1 MTEESLPVRIA
12 VFASGQ
18 GTNAREII
26 RFFNEP
32 DRMVLG
38 RKVEVA
44 LIVCNKP
51 GAGVLQIAETAAI
64 PLLLI
69 EKEKFFRGS
78 HYLEEF
84 HARKISFIVLAGF
97 LWKIPEEL
105 IRAYPD
111 RILNL
116 HPALLPRYG
125 GRGMY
130 GKAVHEAV
138 VAARERQSGITIHYV
153 DEIYDHGRIF
163 FQASFNLSPDE
174 TPETLAERIHA
185 LEYKHYPAQI
195 ERWIELKLG
204 PEDLRRSALGVGR

>member
-1 MTEESLPVRIA
+1 MIEESPNILIA
-12 VFASGQ
+12 IFASGQ

-32 DRMVLG
+32 DRLVLG
-38 RKVEVA
+38 RKVETA

-51 GAGVLQIAETAAI
+51 GAGVLNIAETSGI
-64 PLLLI
+64 PVILI

-84 HARKISFIVLAGF
+84 RDRKISFIVLAGF
-97 LWKIPEEL
+97 LWKIPPEL

-116 HPALLPRYG
+116 HPALLPKYG
-125 GRGMY
+125 GKGMY

-138 VAARERQSGITIHYV
+138 VAAGERESGISIHYV
-153 DEIYDHGRIF
+153 DEQYDHGRLF
-163 FQASFNLSPDE
+163 FQANFNLSPEESPD
-174 TPETLAERIHA
+174 TLAEKIHA
-185 LEYKHYPAQI
+185 LEYKHYPEQI
-195 ERWIELKLG
+195 AKWIELKEANPNYPLK
-204 PEDLRRSALGVGR
+204 PY